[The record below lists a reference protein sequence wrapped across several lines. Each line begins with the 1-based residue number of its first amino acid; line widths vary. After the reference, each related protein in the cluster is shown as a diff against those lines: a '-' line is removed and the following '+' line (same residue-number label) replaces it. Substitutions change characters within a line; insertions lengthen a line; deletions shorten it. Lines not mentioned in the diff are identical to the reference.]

1 MKPIPLTFNKSAPT
15 VSHLPDDH
23 GREIIMAGY
32 SNVGKSSVI
41 NAIANI
47 KGCKFYSARDPLKKE
62 IKYNKQNLIN
72 PHFIVENE

>member
-15 VSHLPDDH
+15 VSHLPGDQGH
-23 GREIIMAGY
+23 EVIMAGY

-47 KGCKFYSARDPLKKE
+47 KDLAKKSRTPGRTQLFNVFQ
-62 IKYNKQNLIN
+62 I
-72 PHFIVENE
+72 